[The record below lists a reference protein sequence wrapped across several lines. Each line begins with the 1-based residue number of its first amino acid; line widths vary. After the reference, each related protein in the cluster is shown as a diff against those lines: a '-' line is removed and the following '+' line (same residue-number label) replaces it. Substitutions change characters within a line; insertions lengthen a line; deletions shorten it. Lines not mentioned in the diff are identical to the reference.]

1 MWIVSF
7 KKILFLKKNF
17 YLKFTVCSV
26 KRLFHKFPQV
36 EKDNLYTFHW
46 KGIQVA
52 FSFVSKPNCPW
63 CRMSKLWQQGGILDF
78 TLEKSLPGRDFWNSW
93 KYAFVESE
101 PQFHITATI
110 YKTEVGSILKSQW
123 LKLWDNTKSGVQS
136 MEKGDS
142 FLSLL
147 VSLSH
152 IMLD

>member
-26 KRLFHKFPQV
+26 KRLFHKFPQI
-36 EKDNLYTFHW
+36 EKENLYTFHW

-52 FSFVSKPNCPW
+52 FGFVSKPNRPW
-63 CRMSKLWQQGGILDF
+63 CRVSKLWQQGGILDF

-110 YKTEVGSILKSQW
+110 YKTEVGSGVAPLAFRD
-123 LKLWDNTKSGVQS
+123 LSGIWTYWPFS
-136 MEKGDS
+136 G
-142 FLSLL
+142 LL
-147 VSLSH
+147 VLRYSNSQTENQ
-152 IMLD
+152 